1 MKASD
6 IITLLSAGYTK
17 AEIDAMDQPEPVQA
31 PQAAEPEHAEPAKDQ
46 PEPTKDQHE
55 PAKDQ
60 PEPANDHYA
69 KLEALL
75 TKFLNVAQA
84 GNLNANMAGAVPS
97 KDTTDILAA
106 VIAPPQK
113 KSK

>member
-1 MKASD
+1 MKAND
-6 IITLLSAGYTK
+6 ILTLLSAGYTK

-31 PQAAEPEHAEPAKDQ
+31 QQAAEPEQTEPTTGQHEPAADQ
-46 PEPTKDQHE
+46 PE

-60 PEPANDHYA
+60 PEPANDQYA

-75 TKFLNVAQA
+75 TKFVNVAQA
-84 GNLNANMAGAVPS
+84 GNLNANMAGAVPK

-113 KSK
+113 SK

>member
-6 IITLLSAGYTK
+6 IITLLNAGYTK
-17 AEIDAMDQPEPVQA
+17 AEIDAMDQPEPVQ
-31 PQAAEPEHAEPAKDQ
+31 DQ
-46 PEPTKDQHE
+46 PAANQEQTEQV
-55 PAKDQ
+55 KDQ
-60 PEPANDHYA
+60 PEPAMDKHEPVKDQPEPVNDQYA
-69 KLEALL
+69 RLEALL
-75 TKFLNVAQA
+75 TKFVNVAQA

-113 KSK
+113 K